1 MFYNRILLAAKTT
14 GISGLPVHPAPRSAL
29 IGLFNDTLKALD
41 KIPQDAV
48 YRQSVTA
55 LTNHRLK
62 IVESTENVKEI
73 EEKLAAGRIEQV
85 IIQAQDEL
93 KLVHKMAEWKPWEKL
108 EVKPEPGQWEYF
120 QQKSESK

>member
-1 MFYNRILLAAKTT
+1 
-14 GISGLPVHPAPRSAL
+14 
-29 IGLFNDTLKALD
+29 
-41 KIPQDAV
+41 
-48 YRQSVTA
+48 

-85 IIQAQDEL
+85 IIQAEDEL